1 MIVMQSALSLAQHTK
16 RSTKKTNH
24 NGTEGNQVFGAKTKW
39 KQEPK
44 ETEAEY
50 KSKSATK
57 GDVNNDV
64 VDDNRRNESKIAYFV
79 GNYSRRIL

>member
-16 RSTKKTNH
+16 RSMKKKHTTERKATQSLVQKR
-24 NGTEGNQVFGAKTKW
+24 NGSKNQE
-39 KQEPK
+39 KQ
-44 ETEAEY
+44 AEY

-64 VDDNRRNESKIAYFV
+64 VDDDRRNESKIAYFV
-79 GNYSRRIL
+79 ENYSRRIL